1 MSARF
6 KALVVREARAGG
18 VTRAVEERAIDD
30 LPPGDTLIRVRYSS
44 LNYKDALSATGH
56 RGITRRYPHTPGI
69 DAAGAVVESASRA
82 FAAGSEVIVTGYD
95 LGMNTP
101 GGLAQYI
108 RVPADWVVPRPDGL
122 TLREA
127 MMLGTAGFTAA
138 LSLTRLQQLGIGPDA
153 GEVLVTGATGGVGS
167 LAVSILAR
175 AGYNVIAATGKPHER
190 EFLLRL
196 GARDVT
202 ARDTLKANPDKPLLA
217 ARWAGVV
224 DTVGGETLAA
234 VLRAVAPR
242 GAVTTCGMVD
252 APTFSTTVYP
262 FILRGVALLGVDSAA
277 TPMALRR
284 QIWSKLAGEW
294 KPRHLDELTRECTLD
309 NLESEIGNMLAG
321 KSRGRV
327 LVTLPAPA
335 THS

>member
-30 LPPGDTLIRVRYSS
+30 LPPGDTLIRVQCSS

-69 DAAGAVVESASRA
+69 DAAGVVVESASRA

-101 GGLAQYI
+101 GGFAQYI

-138 LSLTRLQQLGIGPDA
+138 LSLTRLQQLGIGPEA

-175 AGYNVIAATGKPHER
+175 AGYAVIAATGKPHER
-190 EFLLRL
+190 DFLLRL
-196 GARDVT
+196 GARDVV
-202 ARDTLKANPDKPLLA
+202 ARDTLKANADKPLLA

-234 VLRAVAPR
+234 VLRAVAPH
-242 GAVTTCGMVD
+242 GVVTTCGMVD
-252 APTFSTTVYP
+252 ASAFTSTVYP

-284 QIWSKLAGEW
+284 QIWDKLAGEW
-294 KPRHLDELTRECTLD
+294 KPRHLDAATRECALD
-309 NLESEIGNMLAG
+309 DLESEIGNMLAG
-321 KSRGRV
+321 KMRGRI
-327 LVTLPAPA
+327 LVTLPETGAR
-335 THS
+335 

>member
-6 KALVVREARAGG
+6 RALVVREAGAG
-18 VTRAVEERAIDD
+18 VTRAVEERDVDD
-30 LPPGDTLIRVRYSS
+30 LPTADTLIRVRYSS

-69 DAAGAVVESASRA
+69 DAAGVVLESARGL

-95 LGMNTP
+95 LGMNTS
-101 GGLAQYI
+101 GGFGQYI
-108 RVPADWVVPRPDGL
+108 RVPADWVVPRPAGL

-153 GEVLVTGATGGVGS
+153 GEMLVTGATGGVGS

-175 AGYNVIAATGKPHER
+175 AGYNVVAATGKPQER
-190 EFLLRL
+190 DFLLRL
-196 GARDVT
+196 GARDVIARGALT
-202 ARDTLKANPDKPLLA
+202 ANADKPLLA
-217 ARWAGVV
+217 GRWAGVI

-234 VLRAVAPR
+234 VLKVVAPH

-252 APTFSTTVYP
+252 APAFSTTVYP

-277 TPMALRR
+277 TPMTLRR
-284 QIWSKLAGEW
+284 NIWNKLAGEW
-294 KPRHLDELTRECTLD
+294 KPQHLDEIARERSLD
-309 NLESEIGNMLAG
+309 DLEPEIDNMLAG
-321 KSRGRV
+321 KMRGRI
-327 LVTLPAPA
+327 LVTLPESA
-335 THS
+335 TRP

>member
-1 MSARF
+1 MSTRF
-6 KALVVREARAGG
+6 RALVVRDAGAG
-18 VTRAVEERAIDD
+18 VTRAVEERDIDD
-30 LPPGDTLIRVRYSS
+30 LPAADTLIRVQYSS

-69 DAAGAVVESASRA
+69 DAAGVVVESARGLL
-82 FAAGSEVIVTGYD
+82 AAGSEVIVTGYD

-101 GGLAQYI
+101 GGFGQYI

-138 LSLTRLQQLGIGPDA
+138 LSLSRLQQVGIGPDV

-175 AGYNVIAATGKPHER
+175 AGYTVIAATGKPHER
-190 EFLLRL
+190 DFLLRL
-196 GARDVT
+196 GAHDVI
-202 ARDTLKANPDKPLLA
+202 ARGALTTNADKPLLA
-217 ARWAGVV
+217 GRWAGVV
-224 DTVGGETLAA
+224 DTVGGATLAA
-234 VLRAVAPR
+234 VLRAVVPH

-277 TPMALRR
+277 TPMTLRR
-284 QIWSKLAGEW
+284 DIWGKLAGEW
-294 KPRHLDELTRECTLD
+294 KPRHLDAMTRERTLD
-309 NLESEIGNMLAG
+309 NLEPEIDNMLAG
-321 KSRGRV
+321 QMRGRI
-327 LVTLPAPA
+327 LVTLSEAE
-335 THS
+335 TR